1 MVVSKWS
8 KQFWKEEE
16 CTIMI
21 LRDSLIFMKFW
32 DIARL
37 ANFHLVSE

>member
-1 MVVSKWS
+1 MVVSKWL

-16 CTIMI
+16 CTIVI
-21 LRDSLIFMKFW
+21 LHDSLIFMEFW
-32 DIARL
+32 DIARQ